1 MTTRDPFGQPDEIAH
16 ATPVV
21 SERAARGCVRP
32 DEALEAH
39 ARGEL
44 ELSEFERGEIAQFPE
59 VWFTGLPGGA
69 KPSPRRDAPGEVSG
83 APPSD
88 FGKFADARLDY
99 AGLACAGD
107 HLAYRYEIERV
118 IGKGSFAKVA
128 QCFDHKRNERVA
140 VKVVRDA
147 PRFHKQVEM
156 EIAALR
162 ALGGARGC
170 VELLDVFA
178 FRGHRCL
185 VFELLSMS
193 LRDWLT
199 THAPTPTANRKTA
212 VVGASVGMCR
222 RVAGQLLASLAFLA
236 EKSVIHR
243 DVKLENVLL
252 RRADASEIVLV
263 DFGSACFANEPR
275 KHAMYVQ
282 SRHYRAPE
290 VLLGAAYDAQIDVW
304 SLGCVL
310 AELHAGTP
318 AFPGRDEADQL
329 ARIAEVIGPP
339 PERVLRRGDEKN
351 RRAWAEALERTR
363 ATEKNTRATE
373 AIVAG
378 ATIVGDDHRRRVGV
392 PGSRSMRDALDGCD
406 DGDFVDFVSKCLTWG
421 ADERLTPGRALLH
434 PWTGGMGLLNFTRAL
449 RIEPPRANASVVRAS
464 GGEKVSGDFVRR
476 RNGTLSRPFSEPPPR
491 DVGDPREAERRDAFF
506 RSIPAV
512 VQVEKKKVSL
522 TSVMNAIAKDG
533 QKTFRSRVRSA
544 AAESTTRR
552 ARDEKEKNAIRPNRS
567 VRFADEE
574 ESFVG
579 GIPGGLAGE
588 VMHLPTEPSML
599 PPLPGMTEQIAAR
612 IAEIRE
618 LQASYAVPTG
628 PPPPPPTES
637 ARRYSGVN
645 PKMAEDEYYTERFH
659 GRAAGRGR
667 EERAR

>member
-44 ELSEFERGEIAQFPE
+44 ELSEFERGEIALFPE

-69 KPSPRRDAPGEVSG
+69 KPSPRRDASGEVSG
-83 APPSD
+83 EPSD
-88 FGKFADARLDY
+88 FGPFADARLDY

-128 QCFDHKRNERVA
+128 RCFDHKRNERVA

-147 PRFHKQVEM
+147 PRFHKQVEI
-156 EIAALR
+156 EVAALR
-162 ALGGARGC
+162 ALGGAHGC

-185 VFELLSMS
+185 VFELVSMS

-199 THAPTPTANRKTA
+199 THAPTPRVGVGPPRKTR

-222 RVAGQLLASLAFLA
+222 RVAGQLLDALAFLA

-252 RRADASEIVLV
+252 RSPDASEIVLV

-339 PERVLRRGDEKN
+339 PERVLRRGDEKK

-363 ATEKNTRATE
+363 ATEKRGATE
-373 AIVAG
+373 AIVTG
-378 ATIVGDDHRRRVGV
+378 ATIVGDDDRRRVGV

-449 RIEPPRANASVVRAS
+449 RIEPPRANASVCAS
-464 GGEKVSGDFVRR
+464 GGEKGDFVRR

-552 ARDEKEKNAIRPNRS
+552 ARDEREKNAIRPNRS

>member
-1 MTTRDPFGQPDEIAH
+1 
-16 ATPVV
+16 
-21 SERAARGCVRP
+21 
-32 DEALEAH
+32 
-39 ARGEL
+39 
-44 ELSEFERGEIAQFPE
+44 
-59 VWFTGLPGGA
+59 
-69 KPSPRRDAPGEVSG
+69 
-83 APPSD
+83 
-88 FGKFADARLDY
+88 
-99 AGLACAGD
+99 
-107 HLAYRYEIERV
+107 
-118 IGKGSFAKVA
+118 
-128 QCFDHKRNERVA
+128 
-140 VKVVRDA
+140 
-147 PRFHKQVEM
+147 
-156 EIAALR
+156 
-162 ALGGARGC
+162 
-170 VELLDVFA
+170 
-178 FRGHRCL
+178 
-185 VFELLSMS
+185 
-193 LRDWLT
+193 
-199 THAPTPTANRKTA
+199 
-212 VVGASVGMCR
+212 
-222 RVAGQLLASLAFLA
+222 
-236 EKSVIHR
+236 
-243 DVKLENVLL
+243 
-252 RRADASEIVLV
+252 
-263 DFGSACFANEPR
+263 
-275 KHAMYVQ
+275 
-282 SRHYRAPE
+282 
-290 VLLGAAYDAQIDVW
+290 
-304 SLGCVL
+304 
-310 AELHAGTP
+310 
-318 AFPGRDEADQL
+318 
-329 ARIAEVIGPP
+329 
-339 PERVLRRGDEKN
+339 
-351 RRAWAEALERTR
+351 
-363 ATEKNTRATE
+363 
-373 AIVAG
+373 
-378 ATIVGDDHRRRVGV
+378 
-392 PGSRSMRDALDGCD
+392 MRDALDGCD

-449 RIEPPRANASVVRAS
+449 RIEPPRANASVRAS
-464 GGEKVSGDFVRR
+464 GGEKGDFVRR

-618 LQASYAVPTG
+618 LQAAYAVPTG

-645 PKMAEDEYYTERFH
+645 PKMAEDEYYTERLH

>member
-69 KPSPRRDAPGEVSG
+69 KPSPRRDAPGEVS

-88 FGKFADARLDY
+88 AGPFADARLDY
-99 AGLACAGD
+99 AGLAYAGD

-128 QCFDHKRNERVA
+128 RCFDHKRNERVA

-147 PRFHKQVEM
+147 PRFHKQVEI
-156 EIAALR
+156 EVAALR

-185 VFELLSMS
+185 VFELVSMS

-199 THAPTPTANRKTA
+199 THAPNPDAPRTRKTR

-222 RVAGQLLASLAFLA
+222 RVAGQLLDALAFLA

-339 PERVLRRGDEKN
+339 PERVLRRGDEKK
-351 RRAWAEALERTR
+351 RQTWAEALERTR
-363 ATEKNTRATE
+363 TTEKEKAT
-373 AIVAG
+373 
-378 ATIVGDDHRRRVGV
+378 DPDRVGV

-406 DGDFVDFVSKCLTWG
+406 DGDFVDFVGKCLTWG

-449 RIEPPRANASVVRAS
+449 RIEPPRANASANASARGAS
-464 GGEKVSGDFVRR
+464 GDDFTRVE
-476 RNGTLSRPFSEPPPR
+476 RNGTLSRPFPEPPR
-491 DVGDPREAERRDAFF
+491 VADVGDPRECARRDAFF

-544 AAESTTRR
+544 ARDPTTRR
-552 ARDEKEKNAIRPNRS
+552 ARDEKMKIHRS

>member
-1 MTTRDPFGQPDEIAH
+1 MTTRDPFGQPDAIAH
-16 ATPVV
+16 ATPAV

-83 APPSD
+83 EPSAC
-88 FGKFADARLDY
+88 GPFADARLDY

-147 PRFHKQVEM
+147 PRFHKQVEI
-156 EIAALR
+156 EVAALR

-185 VFELLSMS
+185 VFELVSMS

-199 THAPTPTANRKTA
+199 THAPTRTRFGTRETR

-222 RVAGQLLASLAFLA
+222 RVAGQLLDALAFLA

-252 RRADASEIVLV
+252 RSPDASEIVLV

-339 PERVLRRGDEKN
+339 PERVLRRGDEKK

-363 ATEKNTRATE
+363 ATEKTTEAE

-378 ATIVGDDHRRRVGV
+378 ATIVPGSSSRVGV

-449 RIEPPRANASVVRAS
+449 RIEPPRANASARGA
-464 GGEKVSGDFVRR
+464 SGDFARR
-476 RNGTLSRPFSEPPPR
+476 RNGTLSRPFSKPPPR

-506 RSIPAV
+506 RSISAV
-512 VQVEKKKVSL
+512 VQVEKKKKSL

-544 AAESTTRR
+544 ARESTTRSF
-552 ARDEKEKNAIRPNRS
+552 ARDEKAKNAKKIRPNRS
-567 VRFADEE
+567 VRFADDVPE
-574 ESFVG
+574 
-579 GIPGGLAGE
+579 GIPGRLAGE
-588 VMHLPTEPSML
+588 VMRLPTEPSML

-618 LQASYAVPTG
+618 LRASYAVPTG